1 MEIKNKKRKI
11 HLSIESTGEERDWYV
26 YVDDSAGQNGAH
38 HFQDA
43 GAAYALFKTLH
54 RCIKK
59 GYGYEI
65 EVTSNHEGFITSLGH
80 LNDDPRVLNRMTR
93 DILFEA
99 NSTIASA
106 KLAK

>member
-1 MEIKNKKRKI
+1 MGIKNKQRKI
-11 HLSIESTGEERDWYV
+11 QLTIESTGEAREWYV
-26 YVDDSAGQNGAH
+26 YVEEDNGQKGSH
-38 HFQDA
+38 HFKDA

-54 RCIKK
+54 RCIRKS
-59 GYGYEI
+59 YGCEI

-99 NSTIASA
+99 NSVITSA